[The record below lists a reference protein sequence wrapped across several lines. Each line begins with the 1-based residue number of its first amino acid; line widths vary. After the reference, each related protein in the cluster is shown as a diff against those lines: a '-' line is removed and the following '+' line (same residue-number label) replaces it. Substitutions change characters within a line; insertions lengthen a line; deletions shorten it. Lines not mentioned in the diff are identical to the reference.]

1 MNNFEKIKNM
11 TLDEMA
17 EHHALFARA
26 VIEGALTALKLK
38 PVNYPPLEVSIA
50 NQKQWLQQEREG

>member
-1 MNNFEKIKNM
+1 MNNYERIKAM

-26 VIEGALTALKLK
+26 VIKGALTALNLK
-38 PVNYPPLEVSIA
+38 PVNYPPLEVSIK
-50 NQKQWLQQEREG
+50 NQKQWLQAESEG